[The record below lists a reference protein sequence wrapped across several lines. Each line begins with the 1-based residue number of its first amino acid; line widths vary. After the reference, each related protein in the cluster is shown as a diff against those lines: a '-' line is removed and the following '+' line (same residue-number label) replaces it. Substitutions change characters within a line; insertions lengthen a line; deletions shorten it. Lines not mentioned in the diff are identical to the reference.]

1 MNKIKTKL
9 YRRES
14 LISKLI
20 NKLKTNFNALS
31 KIIANKFFYNKNNK
45 QNENK
50 QTRNKF
56 GFPIDK

>member
-20 NKLKTNFNALS
+20 NKLKTNFNVLS

-50 QTRNKF
+50 ETRNKF
-56 GFPIDK
+56 GFPIGK